1 MRRISLALALS
12 LLLPAAARAQRA
24 VTIRLDNDAFNFWQG
39 PWSRPDEEYTSGVRL
54 SLALGGAAPWT
65 RPVARFLGRCAE
77 GTASCVSHSY
87 ELGQDIYTAA
97 RPGDSSVAPPGSRP
111 DVGVLWIR
119 GTARLARETDLNEL
133 GWTIGVTGRPSLA
146 EPAQRLFHSI
156 APEFNR
162 SIKWGRTLP
171 AEPVFSVQYDRR
183 RMMFVRALEIEPH
196 GGASLGTL
204 LTEARVGISARLGR
218 VLQHPWRIGPVD
230 KAFAFEV
237 TSDATLRAVARN
249 EVLSGTF
256 FHSSA
261 RMTLRPLVSELS
273 GGVRVRW
280 RGLDLSWI
288 AHQTGAEYTARRT
301 PHVWSTLQLTW
312 RPSR

>member
-1 MRRISLALALS
+1 MRRAGLALALA

-24 VTIRLDNDAFNFWQG
+24 VTIRADNDAFNFWQY
-39 PWSRPDEEYTSGVRL
+39 PWSRPDEEYSSGVRV
-54 SLALGGAAPWT
+54 SVALDGAAPWT
-65 RPVARFLGRCAE
+65 RPVARFLGRCAD
-77 GTASCVSHSY
+77 GLAPCVSHSY

-97 RPGDSSVAPPGSRP
+97 RPKNAAIAPPGSRP
-111 DVGVLWIR
+111 DVGVLWLR
-119 GTARLARETDLNEL
+119 GTTRLARETDLNEL
-133 GWTIGVTGRPSLA
+133 GWTVGITGNPSLA
-146 EPAQRLFHSI
+146 EQTQRLFHAI
-156 APEFNR
+156 VPRYNR
-162 SIKWGRTLP
+162 PITWGTTLP

-204 LTEARVGISARLGR
+204 LTEARFGVGARIGR

-230 KAFAFEV
+230 KAFAFEL
-237 TSDATLRAVARN
+237 TGDATLRAVARN

-256 FHSSA
+256 FRSSA
-261 RMTLRPLVSELS
+261 RMTLRPLVSELA

-280 RGLDLSWI
+280 RGLDVSWI
-288 AHQTGAEYTARRT
+288 AHQTSAEYTARRA
-301 PHVWSTLQLTW
+301 PHVWSTLELTW